1 MLFFAELVTQLAVK
15 FPSLKELSL
24 IRNPACPGFA
34 SFTKNE
40 ERENRK
46 YRLYTI
52 AHLPNLITLDCSPV
66 TKAERVAAIKAE
78 NERRRGVVDH
88 RLTEEASSQITAAS
102 APARGA
108 KVRCASRCACQL
120 AARSQRLRT
129 CDTR

>member
-108 KVRCASRCACQL
+108 KVRCASRCACQFGCKEPT
-120 AARSQRLRT
+120 ST
-129 CDTR
+129 HV